1 MHPILEKIYELLPI
15 DKKQR
20 NNGWI
25 YFDAVCCEEFGNENK
40 DKKKR
45 GNILFSDDSCTYN
58 CFNCHYTAGFKLGQY
73 MSKKFINLLKWM
85 GTSPK
90 DLNDL
95 LLMVREYNESNTEK
109 TIDKPIVKKREIRQI
124 PSNYKC
130 IQESLYKG
138 EKSKTLQTITNYIYQ
153 RNARL
158 MEWTPLYWAENQYNF
173 LIPCKEYNEI
183 VGYSLR
189 SINDDSKSKYIHYI
203 PQGYVFNY
211 DNLLTDR
218 KYEILVEGQTDA
230 LSINGVAYLSS
241 TFTPERLKRIL
252 PFAEHKELIICPDR
266 DKAGKKIVQQVLD
279 ENLPFSIAFP
289 NWIKGIKDCEDAVK
303 KYGRLYTI
311 YSILVSK
318 ESNKDLIKMKAM
330 KWFNI

>member
-1 MHPILEKIYELLPI
+1 MHPILEKIYELLPPE
-15 DKKQR
+15 KKRR

-25 YFDAVCCEEFGNENK
+25 YFNCPSCIHTEFQ
-40 DKKKR
+40 DSKKR
-45 GNILFSDDSCTYN
+45 GNILFSDDGFVYQ
-58 CFNCHYTAGFKLGQY
+58 CFNCKFKCGFKLGQY
-73 MSKKFINLLKWM
+73 FSKNTLQWLKDLDI
-85 GTSPK
+85 SPK

-218 KYEILVEGQTDA
+218 KYEILVEGQTCA

-241 TFTPERLKRIL
+241 TLTPDRLKRIL

-266 DKAGKKIVQQVLD
+266 DKAGMKIIDQIINED
-279 ENLPFSIAFP
+279 LPFSVSFP
-289 NWIKGIKDCEDAVK
+289 NWEKGIKDPEEAVK

-311 YSILVSK
+311 YSILTSK
-318 ESNKDLIKMKAM
+318 ESDKKLIKMKAM